1 MIQEV
6 CAEEDVKV
14 AFMHP
19 KGPAVQTIDFFG
31 IL

>member
-6 CAEEDVKV
+6 CAEEGDVKV

-19 KGPAVQTIDFFG
+19 KGPAVQTGPLQYF
-31 IL
+31 